1 MAHLSEYHRVHK
13 FPNGATLIY
22 YKHNV
27 NNTTQF
33 YAGFLGGSSADNIPG
48 TAHFLEHMLIK
59 ETKRYSQTYI
69 AKEFKDSDL
78 SYNAFTSNHYVMLYG
93 DCPNSNL
100 DKCLKLYS
108 NLLFNK
114 DFDEQ
119 SINLERQ
126 AIDEE
131 INMCDDEVEEEYS
144 VFNEMISS
152 ITIPKSYNN
161 NILGTKEDIAQIN
174 SKVLNDYINNNFVG
188 ENMVITV
195 VSNQSFDEIKEKME
209 KYFISKVK
217 SCPEKKFKYEKTKYY
232 DPSNYIFKLHDPNQH
247 TVEVAVSY
255 MSRKPERETH
265 LYSYV
270 ENYIFNDFA
279 GRLLKELRTK
289 RGLVYTA
296 QFLPY
301 ILQGNM
307 ALNSF
312 YALTSKEKVNETI
325 EVLGKIINKIA
336 QEGITQ
342 EELDRCKNA
351 ILTHEIDRKNRT
363 KTINP
368 MKLFN
373 RYLEGTEIFFNNQI
387 HKVKELTLD
396 QVNKYLKDTYSNSNI
411 LVSVGGDLPEDCY
424 STYEIQKLLGAK
436 LSQVYY
442 DMYTEKYYNYSNNK
456 QITKKEAMNILT
468 GLSSREK
475 MSNLCFVADNTNFQ
489 LTPDMVQ
496 KVQDEQ
502 DKLMSDVLSKLSEE
516 QRIIMLEALLKS
528 FNIDLQFEIEDQ
540 TQNLPDDFEI
550 VTTDVDDKDEQDDEN
565 EAQSDDCAVTI
576 CDEEEDENDDLTM

>member
-33 YAGFLGGSSADNIPG
+33 YTGFLGGSSVDNIPG

-59 ETKRYSQTYI
+59 ETKKYSQTYI

-108 NLLFNK
+108 NLLFNRN
-114 DFDEQ
+114 FDEQ
-119 SINLERQ
+119 SIDLERQ
-126 AIDEE
+126 AINEE
-131 INMCDDEVEEEYS
+131 INMSDDESGEEYS
-144 VFNEMISS
+144 VFNDMITS
-152 ITIPKSYNN
+152 ITIPKSYNYD
-161 NILGTKEDIAQIN
+161 ILGTKDDIAKIN
-174 SKVLNDYINNNFVG
+174 SKVLNDYIDSNFVG
-188 ENMVITV
+188 ENMIITV
-195 VSNQSFDEIKEKME
+195 VSNESFDEIKEKME
-209 KYFISKVK
+209 KYFVSKVK
-217 SCPEKKFKYEKTKYY
+217 SCPEKKFRYEKTKYY
-232 DPSNYIFKLHDPNQH
+232 DPSNYIFKTDDKNQH
-247 TVEVAVSY
+247 TVEIAVSY

-363 KTINP
+363 KTIKP
-368 MKLFN
+368 MKLFY

-411 LVSVGGDLPEDCY
+411 LVSINGDLPKDCY
-424 STYEIQKLLGAK
+424 STYDIQKQLGAR
-436 LSQVYY
+436 LSQVYF
-442 DMYTEKYYNYSNNK
+442 DMYSQKYYNYSTGEP
-456 QITKKEAMNILT
+456 ITKKEAMNILT
-468 GLSSREK
+468 GLSTREK
-475 MSNLCFVADNTNFQ
+475 MSNLCFVQDNTNIK
-489 LTPDMVQ
+489 LTPEMIKKAQDAQDILIKEEIAKLTNEQ
-496 KVQDEQ
+496 K
-502 DKLMSDVLSKLSEE
+502 
-516 QRIIMLEALLKS
+516 IIMLKLLLES
-528 FNIDLQFEIEDQ
+528 LNIDVQFEIEHKTKSSEQ
-540 TQNLPDDFEI
+540 APINEQND
-550 VTTDVDDKDEQDDEN
+550 THKDEQINEEDVQTDDYAVTVGDDDESL
-565 EAQSDDCAVTI
+565 E
-576 CDEEEDENDDLTM
+576 M